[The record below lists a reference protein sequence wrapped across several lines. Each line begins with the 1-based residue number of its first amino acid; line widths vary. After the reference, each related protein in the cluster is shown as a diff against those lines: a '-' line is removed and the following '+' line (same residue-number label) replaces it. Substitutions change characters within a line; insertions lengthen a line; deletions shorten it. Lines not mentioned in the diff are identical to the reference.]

1 MSNISSGLGYIIV
14 PLDVDRDKYI
24 EECFVN
30 ETVSIYLDSGGMSL
44 NNVKIT
50 KECLENIEF
59 PDKVNELG
67 QCVVYIIH
75 PKSRLP
81 IIIGTLSKIK
91 QSNLIGYKQINLRK
105 SFKENFSSIKVDGV
119 LGQITLST
127 FSEEGGGICV
137 TCGSPEEKSL
147 FEMNIQ
153 GYLSI
158 SSTEVNINA
167 DLITFGIESKKAI
180 IGETFID
187 NVISPLIE
195 VLESFKVVTSQGN
208 SISVE
213 PTTLQKLNSIKKVI
227 PETLSNRFKFD

>member
-1 MSNISSGLGYIIV
+1 MSNISNGLGYIII
-14 PLDVDRDKYI
+14 PPDVDRDKYI

-30 ETVSIYLDSGGMSL
+30 ETVSIYLDSGGMSI

-50 KECLENIEF
+50 RECLDNIEF
-59 PDKVNELG
+59 PDKINELG

-91 QSNLIGYKQINLRK
+91 QSNLIGYKQINFRK
-105 SFKENFSSIKVDGV
+105 SFKENFSSVKIDGV

-127 FSEEGGGICV
+127 FSETGGGISV
-137 TCGSPEEKSL
+137 SCGSSNEDSL

-153 GYLSI
+153 GYISI
-158 SSTEVNINA
+158 FTKELKVRA
-167 DLITFGIESKKAI
+167 DLIEFGVNPKKAI
-180 IGETFID
+180 IGETFT
-187 NVISPLIE
+187 NKVISPLIDT
-195 VLESFKVVTSQGN
+195 LKTFKVVTAQGT

-213 PTTLQKLNSIKKVI
+213 PATLQKLISIEKEVSK
-227 PETLSNRFKFD
+227 TLSNKFKFD